1 MNRQSVG
8 RIVLRV
14 LAVGLLS
21 AAELVGISVFKV
33 WAAEP
38 ALVSSNIAVDIAEL
52 KDQLNSGLKARRP
65 EEFAFI
71 ARVVEMVDDGQLPIE
86 LVQSTFQWARFK
98 KPYPYPYF
106 DAGLRARAAKLGINI
121 E

>member
-1 MNRQSVG
+1 MIERYLSV
-8 RIVLRV
+8 LV
-14 LAVGLLS
+14 LAVWMLLASDFVGIFRARAS
-21 AAELVGISVFKV
+21 AAEAVLASSTI
-33 WAAEP
+33 AA
-38 ALVSSNIAVDIAEL
+38 DIAEL

-65 EEFAFI
+65 QEFAFI
-71 ARVVEMVDDGQLPIE
+71 GRVVEMVENRQLPLE

-106 DAGLRARAAKLGINI
+106 ESGLRVRAAKLGINI